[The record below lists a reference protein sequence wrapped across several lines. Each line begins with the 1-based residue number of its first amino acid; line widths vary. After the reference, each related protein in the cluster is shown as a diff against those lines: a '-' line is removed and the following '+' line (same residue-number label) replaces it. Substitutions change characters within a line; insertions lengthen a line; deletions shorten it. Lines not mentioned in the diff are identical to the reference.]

1 MIDHAIV
8 EGAVLLKAAVDMVK
22 AVRSLAPP
30 AKPDLLPV
38 YRLTSVERP
47 SDHQAAA
54 DVADPLGSGGL
65 GPDGVLLGLFTG
77 ADDRG
82 RGPRDIPHDLMFHD

>member
-38 YRLTSVERP
+38 YRLTSVGP

-54 DVADPLGSGGL
+54 DVADPLDGGGL
-65 GPDGVLLGLFTG
+65 GRDGVLLGLLTG